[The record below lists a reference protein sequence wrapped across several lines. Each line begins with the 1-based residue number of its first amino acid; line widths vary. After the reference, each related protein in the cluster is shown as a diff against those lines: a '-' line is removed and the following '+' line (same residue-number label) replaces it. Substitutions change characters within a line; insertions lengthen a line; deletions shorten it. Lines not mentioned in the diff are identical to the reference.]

1 MDISLYRK
9 FFEIQQKHWWFV
21 VKKAI
26 ILDTISRTRHPGA
39 PVSTLDI
46 GCGAGLM
53 LDALAKRGPT
63 CGMDMS
69 DEAIRFSQEIFK
81 GTIKK
86 GSLPDDVPYDAESFT
101 LITALDVIE
110 HVEEDVAALR
120 RLKTLLVHDGVAVI
134 TVPACMSL
142 WSAHDVINEH
152 KRRYTE
158 KELVAKLTE
167 AGFVIEQISYFNTL
181 LFPIVYVVRKL
192 NNLLGRDGASDV
204 EMPGNIVNW
213 ILTMIFGLEKY
224 LLRYIWLPFGVSIL
238 AVVRKP

>member
-21 VKKAI
+21 VKKSI
-26 ILDTISRTRHPGA
+26 ILDTIARLRAPKG
-39 PVSTLDI
+39 PVSNLDI

-53 LDALAKRGPT
+53 LDALAKRGAT

-81 GTIKK
+81 GTIRK
-86 GSLPDDVPYDAESFT
+86 GSLPDDVPYEAESFS

-120 RLKTLLVHDGVAVI
+120 RLKALLIRDGAAVI
-134 TVPACMSL
+134 TVPANMSL

-152 KRRYTE
+152 KRRYTA
-158 KELVAKLTE
+158 KELADKLSE
-167 AGFVIEQISYFNTL
+167 AGFVIERITYFNTL
-181 LFPIVYVVRKL
+181 LFPVVYVVRKL

-204 EMPGNIVNW
+204 EMPGSFVNG
-213 ILTMIFGLEKY
+213 ILTGIFGLEKY
-224 LLRYIWLPFGVSIL
+224 LLRHLRLPFGVSIL
-238 AVVRKP
+238 AVVRKQ